1 MTKPDLLV
9 TKFMI
14 PPVRAD
20 QLPRASLNE
29 RLNQGGALTMTL
41 LSAGAGF
48 GKTTLLAA
56 WASQRSRPV
65 AWLSLDRLD
74 NDPLRFWSAIVAAL
88 CTSFPTVGNATMAQM
103 QAAPQ
108 PPQMAPFL
116 TTLINNVASAGEEIT
131 IILDDY
137 HVIDE
142 LSIHASLRYLIEHAP
157 ANLHLVLSTRID
169 PPLALSRLRA
179 CGQLVELRDAD
190 LCVSEREAVSF
201 LQHIMRAQLS
211 IEDSRRLAQRTEG
224 WLAGLQL
231 AALSLGGRDDAAAW
245 VVAFTGSQRLIL
257 DYVQD
262 EVLAQQSPAIRRFL
276 LRVCILPRMNAALCQ
291 AVTGNRASGEMLVA
305 LERANLFVIALDGQR
320 QWYRLHDLFREALLA
335 RLQVTQP
342 TLVPILYERAA
353 QWYEQQGLLS
363 DAVEAALN
371 AKAFSHAA
379 ALIKRSIDSTD
390 QQGFRQAYHT
400 LCRWLGQL
408 PEEVMRAQPALSFWY
423 ALSTMFTSLRR
434 TPAAWAR
441 IERSLQW
448 AEQGFE
454 AQGQRQHLGDAW
466 ELHAELAFFQDDLTS
481 TLELARQATP
491 LLSRQNLMYATNC
504 LVRGWEHLL
513 AGNLEAAWH
522 SFQEGHQRSESL
534 GSLTGVVGASLLLAE
549 LCLARGDLRQANRY
563 LRQALASADDD
574 PQSVQQ
580 QLMTATEDS
589 EPFFLM
595 WAYHNLAR
603 LSYEWNDLAS
613 ARGHL
618 AQAQALGDDPARG
631 VHLLTSAGLIRIRL
645 LHRLGETAEAQRM
658 LEVWEGQARFPW
670 ELRAIRA
677 CQARLQLG
685 MGNLSAVEH
694 WSRTRADG
702 VDSSVRDD
710 RGWERQLSYPQEE
723 EEALLVVRLFL
734 AQGQA
739 EAALQEL
746 APWKARAEAQGRT
759 YAMLEMLILEA
770 LANWA
775 DGALPQARAS
785 LLQALRLA
793 QPEGYQ
799 RLFLDEGQTLAALL
813 KSSFKTF
820 QAQERDLALYARGLL
835 SAFEQEQAGAPA
847 AQAASLPASSP
858 LLERLTPQEQ
868 RVLNL
873 LAEGLSNKQ
882 IATQLVIS
890 LATAKKHVANL
901 LAKLGAT
908 NRTQALVR
916 ARAYDLL

>member
-1 MTKPDLLV
+1 MTTPDLLV

-20 QLPRASLNE
+20 QLPRARLNE
-29 RLNQGGALTMTL
+29 RLNQGGALTTTL

-48 GKTTLLAA
+48 GKTTLLAT
-56 WASQRSRPV
+56 WANQRSRPV

-74 NDPLRFWSAIVAAL
+74 NDPLRFWSAVVAAL
-88 CTSFPTVGNATMAQM
+88 CTSNPTVGNATLAQM

-108 PPQMAPFL
+108 PPQMGPFL
-116 TTLINNVASAGEEIT
+116 TALINNVATAGEEIT

-157 ANLHLVLSTRID
+157 ANLHLVVSSRID
-169 PPLALSRLRA
+169 PPLTLSRLRA

-190 LCVSEREAVSF
+190 LCVSDHEAVSF

-211 IEDSRRLAQRTEG
+211 IEESRRLAQRTEG

-231 AALSLGGRDDAAAW
+231 AALSLEGRDDAAAW

-262 EVLAQQSPAIRRFL
+262 EILAQQSPAIRRFL
-276 LRVCILPRMNAALCQ
+276 LRVCILPRMNAALCE
-291 AVTGNRASGEMLVA
+291 AVTGNRASREMLVA

-335 RLQVTQP
+335 HLQVTQP
-342 TLVPILYERAA
+342 ALVPTLYERAA

-371 AKAFSHAA
+371 AKAFSYAA
-379 ALIKRSIDSTD
+379 ALIKRSIDSAD
-390 QQGFRQAYHT
+390 QHSFRQAYHT

-408 PEEVMRAQPALSFWY
+408 PEEVMQAQPALSFWY

-434 TPAAWAR
+434 APAAWAR

-454 AQGQRQHLGDAW
+454 ALGQREHLGDAW
-466 ELHAELAFFQDDLTS
+466 ELRAELAFFQDDLTNM
-481 TLELARQATP
+481 LELARQATP
-491 LLSRQNLMYATNC
+491 LLSRQSLMYATNR
-504 LVRGWEHLL
+504 LARGWEHLL
-513 AGNLEAAWH
+513 VGNLEAAWQ
-522 SFQEGHQRSESL
+522 SFLEGHQRAESL
-534 GSLTGVVGASLLLAE
+534 GSLTGVVGASLLLGE
-549 LCLARGDLRQANRY
+549 LCLVRGDLRQANRY

-580 QLMTATEDS
+580 QLMTATDDS
-589 EPFFLM
+589 EPFFLS

-613 ARGHL
+613 AQNHL

-631 VHLLTSAGLIRIRL
+631 VHLLTSAGLIRVRL
-645 LHRLGETAEAQRM
+645 LHRLGETVEAQRL
-658 LEVWEGQARFPW
+658 LEIWEGQSRFPW

-677 CQARLQLG
+677 CQARLQLD

-694 WSRTRADG
+694 WSRTRTDG
-702 VDSSVRDD
+702 VDSSVHDD
-710 RGWERQLSYPQEE
+710 RAWERKLPYLQE

-746 APWKARAEAQGRT
+746 APWKAQAEAQGRT
-759 YAMLEMLILEA
+759 HAILEMLILEA

-775 DGALPQARAS
+775 DRALPEARAS

-799 RLFLDEGQTLAALL
+799 RLFLDEGQTLAAFL
-813 KSSFKTF
+813 KSSFKAF
-820 QAQERDLALYARGLL
+820 QPQERDLALYARGLL
-835 SAFEQEQAGAPA
+835 SAFAQEQAGAPNA
-847 AQAASLPASSP
+847 NAGFLPASSP
-858 LLERLTPQEQ
+858 LLEQLTPQEQ
-868 RVLNL
+868 RVLHL
-873 LAEGLSNKQ
+873 LAEGLSNQQ
-882 IATQLVIS
+882 IATRLVIS
-890 LATAKKHVANL
+890 LATAKKHVANI